1 MRTAFGLRLLLA
13 LTLMGWGQFV
23 FAEDYQWTTGGYA
36 PSRASSASASCTIF
50 ANWYP
55 NATSPSVRNIGDG
68 DLRCVIVNGI
78 NWREEFYT
86 ISRSGDSCPEPG
98 SVLNAQA
105 GECSPPPN
113 ACEPL
118 AGQRFSFF
126 ANVPNGGSSLP
137 GEYICNQGCR
147 AAWSGECGT
156 NDQGVSACWGLAT
169 YNGQVCESGDTPSGI
184 GTPPKDPSEPTDP
197 TTPTDPTEPTDPTDP
212 PPTCGPGY
220 SWSGTT
226 CVKDPPKVCDPST
239 GEVCPP
245 TDPTGPTN
253 PTDPTDPNNP
263 GDGGD
268 GDGSGDGDGEPG
280 TPGGDGD
287 GDKEKLGP
295 KIDKTNS
302 LLDGIS
308 KALGNLGDAFKEF
321 AEDVLGEKY
330 DGEGEGDES
339 SIGEAAAGLAGN
351 LAGAFGQGMTDTL
364 AAQEASDIS
373 TLSDISNIV
382 NNEWFGPG
390 TAAYKAIY
398 LIDGVL
404 PRSTSCSP
412 FDIKIDADRL
422 HTNLRLD
429 ACELSRIKPLLE
441 WIIWMLTLI
450 GVWRIAYAG
459 LRLENAK
466 AEKGGF

>member
-23 FAEDYQWTTGGYA
+23 FAEQYA
-36 PSRASSASASCTIF
+36 WKYDESGKTFPDPASACKAAYSLNEHWSYSRAARYNNNEGSFRCYGLPRQNPQPSQESSHYFAS
-50 ANWYP
+50 
-55 NATSPSVRNIGDG
+55 RIGDTCTG
-68 DLRCVIVNGI
+68 TYD
-78 NWREEFYT
+78 
-86 ISRSGDSCPEPG
+86 
-98 SVLNAQA
+98 AQT
-105 GECSPPPN
+105 GVCTPPPA

-137 GEYICNQGCR
+137 GEYICQEGCR

-156 NDQGVSACWGLAT
+156 NDQGISACWGLAT
-169 YNGQVCESGDTPSGI
+169 YNGQVCQSGDTPSGL
-184 GTPPKDPSEPTDP
+184 GNPPTDPTDP
-197 TTPTDPTEPTDPTDP
+197 TTPPTDPTDP
-212 PPTCGPGY
+212 TEPPDPTDPPPVCGPGHT
-220 SWSGTT
+220 WSGTT
-226 CVKDPPKVCDPST
+226 CVKDPPKPCDPST

-245 TDPTGPTN
+245 PDPTD

-263 GDGGD
+263 GDD
-268 GDGSGDGDGEPG
+268 GNGPGDGDGEPG

-287 GDKEKLGP
+287 GDQEKLGP

-330 DGEGEGDES
+330 DGEGEGDEK
-339 SIGEAAAGLAGN
+339 SIGDAAAGLAGN
-351 LAGAFGQGMTDTL
+351 FAGAFGQGMTDTL
-364 AAQEASDIS
+364 AAQEASDIA
-373 TLSDISNIV
+373 TLADISNIV

-398 LIDGVL
+398 IIDGVL

-412 FDIKIDADRL
+412 FDVKIDAGKL